1 MYNKVVEMDNDCA
14 TAVRG
19 LAPDPEPVAAPCLD
33 DLVRGRTQILA
44 AWVLYGRLNG
54 STAWIVL
61 ALVAGTAACGAAMG
75 IWRAPGQGVV
85 TAVKL
90 PLILLLTTAGNAF
103 LNAMLAPLLGMRL
116 TLWQS
121 FKAVLL
127 SFALAGTILGA
138 LAPLGA
144 FLAWNM
150 PAYDEPGLKLGTV
163 YSLFLLFYVGVIAF
177 AGVASNV
184 MLVRLLEHLAGSRM
198 AARRVLLAW
207 LACNLLLGGQLSWIA
222 RPFFGSPGLEVQF
235 LRPNAFDGNFFEA
248 VYHALARVVS

>member
-1 MYNKVVEMDNDCA
+1 M
-14 TAVRG
+14 
-19 LAPDPEPVAAPCLD
+19 APGREPVAGPGLD
-33 DLVRGRTQILA
+33 DLVRGRTQILS
-44 AWVLYGRLNG
+44 AWVLHGRFTG

-61 ALVAGTAACGAAMG
+61 VLVAGTAACGAAMG
-75 IWRAPGQGVV
+75 IWRAPKQGLF
-85 TAVKL
+85 TALKL
-90 PLILLLTTAGNAF
+90 PLILLLTTTGNAF
-103 LNAMLAPLLGMRL
+103 VNAMLAPLLGMRL

-150 PAYDEPGLKLGTV
+150 PAYDEPGLKLGTI

-177 AGVASNV
+177 AGVAANV
-184 MLVRLLEHLAGSRM
+184 MLVRLLEHLAGSP
-198 AARRVLLAW
+198 AVARRVLLAW

-222 RPFFGSPGLEVQF
+222 RPFFGSPGLDVQF
-235 LRPNAFDGNFFEA
+235 LRPNALDGNFFEA
-248 VYHALARVVS
+248 VYHAMARLFS